1 MSCHFPDG
9 RFLSWCGG
17 YQCTDYTICLWELD
31 GELLKIM
38 DGHTDQVEGVKSLPD
53 GRILSWSH
61 DKTLRLWDSDGNPA
75 KTFEGHAQGINGV
88 LFCKKIN

>member
-1 MSCHFPDG
+1 
-9 RFLSWCGG
+9 
-17 YQCTDYTICLWELD
+17 
-31 GELLKIM
+31 M